1 MKRVNISQINLI
13 SKNEQKQY
21 VEKIIDR
28 FNNPNLSDEVT
39 RVGRGTIRKIGP
51 KDRII
56 KPLTYL
62 YNKGLEREGLVKAAA
77 LLLAYDDNADQETVE
92 KIIILKNMV
101 LRPS

>member
-1 MKRVNISQINLI
+1 MNKSNTL
-13 SKNEQKQY
+13 
-21 VEKIIDR
+21 KIIDR